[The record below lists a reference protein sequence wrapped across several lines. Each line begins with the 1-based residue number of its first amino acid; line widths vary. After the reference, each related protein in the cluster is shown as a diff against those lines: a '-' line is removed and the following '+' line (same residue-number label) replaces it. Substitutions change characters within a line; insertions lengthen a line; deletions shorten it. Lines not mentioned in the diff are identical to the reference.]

1 MGFIVGEN
9 IHRIS
14 AERNKKD
21 RMPVRMEIKVSP
33 TLKSVV
39 KKDANIGGEVKPGVT
54 FEFEFKVDYEEF
66 GEIIVEGGVFF
77 TDTPDKLKKL
87 EKGWILAIW
96 KRSQLRSKL
105 NCQHHCNYQ
114 DLLKIKRKLRN
125 QCRRVDYLATTIV
138 AVKVTSG
145 IFLTFSIINSF
156 KLFTDCIST

>member
-87 EKGWILAIW
+87 EKGWIDESQIVDEDVRLGIMNRIMEIGYLEAIAIA
-96 KRSQLRSKL
+96 KQVKLPAPLQLPRFTK
-105 NCQHHCNYQ
+105 
-114 DLLKIKRKLRN
+114 DKEKIKKPM
-125 QCRRVDYLATTIV
+125 QA
-138 AVKVTSG
+138 G
-145 IFLTFSIINSF
+145 
-156 KLFTDCIST
+156 

>member
-87 EKGWILAIW
+87 EKGWIDESQIVDEDVRLGIMNRIIEIGYLEAIAIA
-96 KRSQLRSKL
+96 KQVKLPAPLQLPRFTK
-105 NCQHHCNYQ
+105 
-114 DLLKIKRKLRN
+114 DKEKIKKPM
-125 QCRRVDYLATTIV
+125 QA
-138 AVKVTSG
+138 G
-145 IFLTFSIINSF
+145 
-156 KLFTDCIST
+156 

>member
-87 EKGWILAIW
+87 EKGWIDESQIVDEDVRLGIMNRIMEIGYLEAIAIA
-96 KRSQLRSKL
+96 KQVKLPAPLQLPRFTK
-105 NCQHHCNYQ
+105 
-114 DLLKIKRKLRN
+114 DKEKIKKPV
-125 QCRRVDYLATTIV
+125 QA
-138 AVKVTSG
+138 G
-145 IFLTFSIINSF
+145 
-156 KLFTDCIST
+156 

>member
-87 EKGWILAIW
+87 EQGWIDESQIVDEDVRLGIMNRIMEIGYLEAIAIA
-96 KRSQLRSKL
+96 KQVKLPAPLQLPRFTK
-105 NCQHHCNYQ
+105 
-114 DLLKIKRKLRN
+114 DKEKIKKPM
-125 QCRRVDYLATTIV
+125 QA
-138 AVKVTSG
+138 G
-145 IFLTFSIINSF
+145 
-156 KLFTDCIST
+156 